1 MAEMG
6 KALTEEFTQE
16 AGDCAIVFLRSAQ
29 PVQRSFRYPEPT
41 FLFARGAT
49 QLSLTTPKKTIALS
63 SSQVVTLEPNAACSF
78 KTKSSTTELLIVRPR
93 GPLIDATAV
102 AYKHTPEQFHAML
115 QRSHVFERQRWLDEV
130 HHRYF
135 FERVVCDKHQN
146 VATAF
151 LEMEIVKEVYFV
163 VAQAES
169 ERGVVPIFED
179 EEELGARAVKQVEA
193 QLYDPLSLD
202 ELAKALKTSRATL
215 VRKFRERTGKAPAE
229 YVRERRL
236 DEAHKLL
243 GRAKA
248 SVSEIALTVGYE
260 NVSAFAQA
268 YRRKFGVAPSSRTK
282 R

>member
-6 KALTEEFTQE
+6 TALTEEVAQE
-16 AGDCAIVFLRSAQ
+16 AGQCALVFLRSAQ
-29 PVQRSFRYPEPT
+29 PITRSFRYPEPT

-49 QLSLTTPKKTIALS
+49 RLSLTTPKRTLALS
-63 SSQVVTLEPNAACSF
+63 ASQVVALAPDTACSF

-93 GPLIDATAV
+93 PRLIDATAV
-102 AYKHTPEQFHAML
+102 AYKHTPEQFTTTLA
-115 QRSHVFERQRWLDEV
+115 RTHVFARQRWLDEV

-135 FERVVCDKHQN
+135 YERVVCEKHDN

-169 ERGVVPIFED
+169 ERGVVPFFED
-179 EEELGARAVKQVEA
+179 EAELGARAVRQVEA
-193 QLYDPLSLD
+193 TLYDPLSLD
-202 ELAKALKTSRATL
+202 ELAKTLSTSRATL
-215 VRKFRERTGKAPAE
+215 VRRFRERTGKAPAE

-243 GRAKA
+243 ERANTT
-248 SVSEIALTVGYE
+248 VSEVALTVGYE

-268 YRRKFGVAPSSRTK
+268 YRRKFGMAPSARRAK
-282 R
+282 